1 MAPKEALWIQNS
13 RIYVQVKYDTDR
25 KWQEIVAEGNLRNI
39 MWHPPC
45 MSQRKQHD
53 QFYVHLPCFFGYRG
67 WYCGDCTRLTKITSQ
82 NLIFVLCVYLVFTAM
97 VKRLHDLQALQT
109 QELKPVQELI
119 KPDTER
125 YFHKRPQSRQ
135 LFQAKL
141 PALADSE

>member
-1 MAPKEALWIQNS
+1 M
-13 RIYVQVKYDTDR
+13 
-25 KWQEIVAEGNLRNI
+25 
-39 MWHPPC
+39 
-45 MSQRKQHD
+45 
-53 QFYVHLPCFFGYRG
+53 
-67 WYCGDCTRLTKITSQ
+67 
-82 NLIFVLCVYLVFTAM
+82 YLVFTAM